1 MKLLLFFL
9 KVLLF
14 IFFELNIKINFSFF
28 LFFFFKKK
36 KKYIDACKLLF
47 QEILSMGINPRVFT
61 SKDDASH
68 FLG

>member
-1 MKLLLFFL
+1 M
-9 KVLLF
+9 
-14 IFFELNIKINFSFF
+14 NIKINFSFF
-28 LFFFFKKK
+28 LFFFF